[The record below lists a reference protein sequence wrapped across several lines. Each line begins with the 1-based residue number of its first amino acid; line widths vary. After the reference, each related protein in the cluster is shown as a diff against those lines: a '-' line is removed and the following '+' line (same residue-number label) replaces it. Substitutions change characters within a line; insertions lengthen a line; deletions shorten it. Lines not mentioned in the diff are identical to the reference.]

1 MIISDISATNV
12 LKYAELELDNL
23 PETGVIAIG
32 GPNESGKSTIGEIIC
47 FALFGRTY
55 SLDFDELDK
64 LIRWGENRCSVTL
77 RFVLDSG
84 ERFEVARFLDRDG
97 NHGARLNPVGAEEQ
111 PLARGPEAV
120 EIRLY
125 ELLGFGYDEF
135 IESFYLAQRE
145 ITTPHP
151 HSYAVKAM
159 AGLTSLEHVAEGYE
173 EEVEIELASID
184 SVQVEVETAQDE
196 LQELDI
202 QTDRLPSLEEER
214 LRMVDAEA
222 SLKSG
227 IEALESASTDYQDS
241 VPKLQSARSARGRA
255 KLMRGLAF
263 LLALAFGGAWYLLTR
278 MPEHEL
284 ARTVDRLLS
293 ENLPLWQG
301 QSEWLLYGA
310 GAFALLFLLLW
321 ARAAALGGRIRGL
334 QDASRVLSEKLS
346 PAQPAPPVP
355 GEPMEDAI
363 AGGTEMAL
371 DTVAE
376 EGDAPVSQER
386 RPGYDEMLALSH
398 RVAESQADP
407 LEVRELV
414 GRELAWRREALKLLG
429 EGLVRQDQSIRHE
442 QDRLRRAGNLEQVVA
457 GLESR
462 IAEHQGRIRKRE
474 LALEL
479 IKGASI
485 HLSRR
490 FNRDLRDLVSR
501 TLPMFTENRY
511 EHLQIDDDLTVRVF
525 SSEKRDFL
533 DLEEISSG
541 TQRQIMLAV
550 RLALSQELINSGSL
564 GRQFIFLDEPFAF
577 FDQARTASSLSVL
590 PKLSDEITQVWIVAQ
605 EFPAGSAF
613 DLTVQCDR
621 SEVRMAARRD

>member
-1 MIISDISATNV
+1 MIISDISAKNV
-12 LKYAELELDNL
+12 LKYEELELDNL
-23 PETGVIAIG
+23 PEKGIIAIG

-55 SLDFDELDK
+55 SLDFDELEK
-64 LIRWGENRCSVTL
+64 LIRWGENRCSVVL
-77 RFVLDSG
+77 RFVLDTG

-120 EIRLY
+120 ETRLY

-159 AGLTSLEHVAEGYE
+159 AGLTSLEQVAEGYE
-173 EEVEIELASID
+173 EEIEIELASID

-196 LQELDI
+196 LQELEI
-202 QTDRLPSLEEER
+202 QTDRLPSLEEAR
-214 LRMVDAEA
+214 LRMVDDEA
-222 SLKSG
+222 ALEAG

-241 VPKLQSARSARGRA
+241 VPRVRTARGARGRA
-255 KLMRGLAF
+255 KFMRGLVF
-263 LLALAFGGAWYLLTR
+263 LLALAFGGAWYLLSR
-278 MPEHEL
+278 MPDHEL
-284 ARTVDRLLS
+284 AQALDQRLS
-293 ENLPLWQG
+293 ESLPVWQG
-301 QSEWLLYGA
+301 QLEWLLYGA
-310 GAFALLFLLLW
+310 GGFVLLFLLLW
-321 ARAAALGGRIRGL
+321 ARVAALGGRIGAL
-334 QDASRVLSEKLS
+334 QDASRVLSERL
-346 PAQPAPPVP
+346 APAPSTSTAPDATT
-355 GEPMEDAI
+355 EDEY
-363 AGGTEMAL
+363 TEGASMTLAS
-371 DTVAE
+371 VAE
-376 EGDAPVSQER
+376 EGDAPVSPES

-407 LEVRELV
+407 LEVRQVV
-414 GRELAWRREALKLLG
+414 GRELAWRREALKSLG
-429 EGLVRQDQSIRHE
+429 EELVRQEQSIRHE
-442 QDRLRRAGNLEQVVA
+442 QDRLRRAENLEQVVA

-501 TLPMFTENRY
+501 TLPMFTEGRY

-605 EFPAGSAF
+605 EFPEGSAF